1 MLVVSDTEALRNWP
15 VSTGRKSAATSW
27 VQTQL
32 DELEYRFEQ
41 EKWAAY
47 WDLGYYNLFN
57 VSHEQDYLSTIS
69 TENFTNWIQINHD
82 SSAWIQK
89 VL

>member
-1 MLVVSDTEALRNWP
+1 MLVVSDTEALRNRS

-47 WDLGYYNLFN
+47 LELGYYNLFN